1 MIVLKWHAGWH
12 PQLWGGGG
20 MYSPCLR
27 DIETE
32 RGRAGRVRAV
42 PGLPTKEEP
51 AAVAPLSVFVM
62 EPAWGGR
69 KKPIQI
75 G

>member
-1 MIVLKWHAGWH
+1 MIVLKWRAGWH

-20 MYSPCLR
+20 TYNPCLR
-27 DIETE
+27 DIETA
-32 RGRAGRVRAV
+32 RGRAGRVRV
-42 PGLPTKEEP
+42 LSGLPTKEEP